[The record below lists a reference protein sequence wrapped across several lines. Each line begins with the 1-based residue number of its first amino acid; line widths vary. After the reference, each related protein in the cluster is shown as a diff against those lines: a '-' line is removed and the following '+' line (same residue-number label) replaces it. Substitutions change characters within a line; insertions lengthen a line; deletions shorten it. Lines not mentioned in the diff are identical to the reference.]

1 MKILRYKIDPTM
13 PDFLIDYVF
22 ETIVVPLHENGYIST
37 TFPSS
42 SDDFPHLMY
51 SMPKPPEHHHPRAV
65 TKSIGTLLH
74 DVMRQAR
81 ADNLGIPVEVV
92 DNDLFIT
99 IPEQIALI
107 HILKFRY

>member
-1 MKILRYKIDPTM
+1 M

-22 ETIVVPLHENGYIST
+22 ETIVVPLHKNGYIRT
-37 TFPSS
+37 TDPSS
-42 SDDFPHLMY
+42 AEDFPRLMY
-51 SMPKPPEHHHPRAV
+51 SMPNPPEHHHPQAV
-65 TKSIGTLLH
+65 TKSIGTLMH

-81 ADNLGIPVEVV
+81 TDNIDIPVEIV

-107 HILKFRY
+107 HILKFKY